1 MIGSFAMCS
10 SVAQTPASVTVD
22 TPTVPTVTQSGNVIS
37 SVLPEAGYQW
47 ILNGNMLSGDTAQ
60 SYTISQ
66 TGSYA
71 LETRDIH
78 GCYARSIDYTFT
90 YVDGII
96 SVSGDLGVKIYP
108 IPNQGSFVVE
118 AANLSGADLS
128 IYDIYGQKLYGQKLN
143 ADKTQISG
151 ANLAAAIYFVTVSDG
166 SRTQTI
172 KMQIVKE

>member
-1 MIGSFAMCS
+1 MIRRPPRSTPLYSSAASDVYKRQPSGNVTVCAGDSLQLTASGASSYLWTTSATTPSIWVHQSGVYDVIGSFAMCS

-96 SVSGDLGVKIYP
+96 
-108 IPNQGSFVVE
+108 
-118 AANLSGADLS
+118 LSL
-128 IYDIYGQKLYGQKLN
+128 IHI
-143 ADKTQISG
+143 
-151 ANLAAAIYFVTVSDG
+151 
-166 SRTQTI
+166 
-172 KMQIVKE
+172 